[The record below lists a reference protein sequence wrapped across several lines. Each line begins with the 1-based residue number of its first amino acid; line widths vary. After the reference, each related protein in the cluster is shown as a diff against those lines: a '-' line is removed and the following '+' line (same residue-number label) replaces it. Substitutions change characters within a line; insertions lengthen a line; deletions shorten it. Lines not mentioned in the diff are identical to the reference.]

1 MAWSDAF
8 RNSPYRTPHHAP
20 FAVSFVLTMN
30 RVNVVV
36 MITILVL
43 HASVIR
49 RHVHNSTPG
58 LNLGICFL
66 RIWLKS
72 PLTHIW

>member
-1 MAWSDAF
+1 
-8 RNSPYRTPHHAP
+8 
-20 FAVSFVLTMN
+20 MN